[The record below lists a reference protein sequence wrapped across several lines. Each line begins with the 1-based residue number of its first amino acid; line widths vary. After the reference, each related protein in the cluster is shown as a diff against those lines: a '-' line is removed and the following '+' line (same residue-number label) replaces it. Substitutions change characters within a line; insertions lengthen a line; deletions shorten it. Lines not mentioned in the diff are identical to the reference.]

1 VVTRQELLRAGV
13 TARQIERLLESGA
26 LIRVYPGVYRVGHRA
41 PSVEARCMAAVKACG
56 DGAVLSGLA
65 AAHLLGLLKGK
76 APPPEVTAPTR
87 RRVRGVKTRRTKRV
101 EATKFRGIPV
111 TNAPRTL
118 IDIAADLPEDELAK
132 ACHEAGVRFGTTPRQ
147 VDLLLVRRP
156 RTRGAAKL
164 RRIIKGDSPVL
175 LSRMEKRFRKLL
187 KEANKPLP
195 QTNVRI
201 DGHYVD
207 CRWPEHR
214 LTVELDSYRFHNS
227 RHSWE
232 QGDRRRRAARARGD
246 EFRRY
251 TSTDVFDEPEGMLA
265 ELPG

>member
-1 VVTRQELLRAGV
+1 MVTRQELLRAGV

-41 PSVEARCMAAVKACG
+41 PSVEARCMAAVKAWG
-56 DGAVLSGLA
+56 RRGAERRRGAPARAV
-65 AAHLLGLLKGK
+65 KGK
-76 APPPEVTAPTR
+76 APQPEVTAPTR
-87 RRVRGVKTRRTKRV
+87 RRVRGVDAAQQAGGATR
-101 EATKFRGIPV
+101 FRGIPV

-147 VDLLLVRRP
+147 VDLLLARRP
-156 RTRGAAKL
+156 RTKGAAKL
-164 RRIIKGDSPVL
+164 RRIIKGDSPIL
-175 LSRMEKRFRKLL
+175 LSRMEKRFRRLL

-195 QTNVRI
+195 QSNVRI